1 MSFCS
6 VTAGIWKTAGIHPRR
21 ISESGYDRKCTGG
34 FCPVW
39 SATGTNRT
47 KRQTGRTWETALHRN
62 RFYFFWWKDWRLFY
76 RRPPGHYKSVWQPE
90 GTGICN
96 CPGTGKWK
104 KRLFF
109 STVFPE
115 QLQIFC
121 AWQEKAPLNRTDS
134 AWMKY
139 IPLFFYG
146 FRWNIETSYYE
157 QKTFWSLCSYMVR
170 SRSGIERMVNLINI
184 AYCAMKILPYQ
195 DKRFSKYKGCGV
207 QEFRFALSEEIRQQ
221 IFFTGFVKTVENGI
235 KSQRILRVLK
245 QLIYHQG
252 YHL

>member
-1 MSFCS
+1 
-6 VTAGIWKTAGIHPRR
+6 
-21 ISESGYDRKCTGG
+21 
-34 FCPVW
+34 
-39 SATGTNRT
+39 
-47 KRQTGRTWETALHRN
+47 
-62 RFYFFWWKDWRLFY
+62 
-76 RRPPGHYKSVWQPE
+76 
-90 GTGICN
+90 
-96 CPGTGKWK
+96 
-104 KRLFF
+104 
-109 STVFPE
+109 
-115 QLQIFC
+115 
-121 AWQEKAPLNRTDS
+121 
-134 AWMKY
+134 MKY

-221 IFFTGFVKTVENGI
+221 IFFSGFVKIVENGI
-235 KSQRILRVLK
+235 KSQRIIRALK
-245 QLIYHQG
+245 QLIYRQG

>member
-1 MSFCS
+1 MITQAKIDDKYDYIFVEAALLLDDHYNVFCDETWYIYADEDS
-6 VTAGIWKTAGIHPRR
+6 RRKRLKESRGYSDEKIDGYFIAVRPVITNLFGSRKVLAYVTAPEPG
-21 ISESGYDRKCTGG
+21 SE
-34 FCPVW
+34 
-39 SATGTNRT
+39 
-47 KRQTGRTWETALHRN
+47 
-62 RFYFFWWKDWRLFY
+62 
-76 RRPPGHYKSVWQPE
+76 
-90 GTGICN
+90 
-96 CPGTGKWK
+96 K

-221 IFFTGFVKTVENGI
+221 IFFSGFVKTVENGI
-235 KSQRILRVLK
+235 KSRHILRVLK
-245 QLIYHQG
+245 QLIYRQG